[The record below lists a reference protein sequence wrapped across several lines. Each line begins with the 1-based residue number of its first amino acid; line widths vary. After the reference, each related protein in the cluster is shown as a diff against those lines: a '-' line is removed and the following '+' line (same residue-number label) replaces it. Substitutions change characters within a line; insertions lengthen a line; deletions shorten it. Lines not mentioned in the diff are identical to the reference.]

1 LERTFGAWQA
11 QVAAPPIDIP
21 PVAALPELRRDFRA
35 VAGKTQTDLVI
46 GLPGISRR
54 DPDYFPLLVADTILG
69 RLGMGGRV
77 GEEVRERRGLAYYAS
92 TGFDAG
98 FGPGPWAARI
108 GVAPKDVDSAVEATQ
123 TVFSVYREE
132 GPTETEL
139 ADAKQYLT
147 GSMPLRLETTEGI
160 VSLLTT
166 IQRFGLP
173 LNHVEHFTNSVNGVT
188 TEEASAAVRRHLEL
202 DRTVVSAAGPDE
214 GAAR

>member
-1 LERTFGAWQA
+1 
-11 QVAAPPIDIP
+11 
-21 PVAALPELRRDFRA
+21 
-35 VAGKTQTDLVI
+35 
-46 GLPGISRR
+46 
-54 DPDYFPLLVADTILG
+54 
-69 RLGMGGRV
+69 MGGRV

-98 FGPGPWAARI
+98 FGPGPWAARM
-108 GVAPKDVDSAVEATQ
+108 GVAPKDVDSAVEATR
-123 TVFSVYREE
+123 TVFHDYRED

-188 TEEASAAVRRHLEL
+188 TQQASAAVRRHLDL
-202 DRTVVSAAGPDE
+202 DRIVVSAAGPDE
-214 GAAR
+214 ETAR